1 MPVYK
6 SKEKPKYELLMQN
19 PRILVPTDLSELSL
33 TAFESAA
40 YLADIMGGTI
50 IPLYV
55 YQPEK
60 EGTSFPVA
68 PTPPKSISNLEKELE
83 KKALEY
89 VDEEFLE
96 PVIVTKG
103 IPWKIIMEESE
114 DADMVVMT
122 THGRSGFSRLFLGSV
137 TERVVRFSKA
147 PVLLV
152 EKASKIKPMND
163 ILLTTDFSDHS
174 LQAFDY
180 ARSLVKKT
188 GANVHLVHLIN
199 MHDFKKITAF
209 ENQVAVIRERLHS
222 WVDEYLS
229 DIKSHIKADVFPVS
243 SSIHEAIVRLT
254 DQKKYNLVVM
264 STLGHS
270 GLEYLRLGSTAA
282 NVLRLVKTAVLSINP
297 KMYQDIGD
305 EHQQN

>member
-1 MPVYK
+1 MK
-6 SKEKPKYELLMQN
+6 N

-33 TAFESAA
+33 TAFESAG
-40 YLADIMGGTI
+40 YLAEILDGTI

-68 PTPPKSISNLEKELE
+68 PTPPRKIQDIEKDLDEKARKFVSEEL
-83 KKALEY
+83 
-89 VDEEFLE
+89 LE
-96 PVIVTKG
+96 PCIVAKG
-103 IPWKIIMEESE
+103 KPWKVIMEESE
-114 DADMVVMT
+114 DADILVMT

-152 EKASKIKPMND
+152 EKESKIKPLSS

-180 ARSLVKKT
+180 ARSLVKQT
-188 GANVHLVHLIN
+188 GAQIHLVHLIS
-199 MHDFKKITAF
+199 MDHFKKITAF
-209 ENQVAVIRERLHS
+209 ENQIALIQERLHS

-229 DIKSHIKADVFPVS
+229 DIRSKITAEVLPVDS
-243 SSIHEAIVRLT
+243 SVHEAIVKLT
-254 DQKKYNLVVM
+254 NQKKYNLVVM

-297 KMYQDIGD
+297 KMDEAIGD
-305 EHQQN
+305 EHRQ

>member
-1 MPVYK
+1 MPINE
-6 SKEKPKYELLMQN
+6 SKENPKYELLMQN

-40 YLADIMGGTI
+40 YLADIMDGTI

-96 PVIVTKG
+96 PVIVAKG
-103 IPWKIIMEESE
+103 TPWKVIMEESE
-114 DADMVVMT
+114 DADIVVMT

-152 EKASKIKPMND
+152 EKESKIKPMKD

-188 GANVHLVHLIN
+188 GANVHLIHLIN
-199 MHDFKKITAF
+199 MHHFKKITAF

-264 STLGHS
+264 STLGHT

-297 KMYQDIGD
+297 RMDQDIGD
-305 EHQQN
+305 EHKQN

>member
-1 MPVYK
+1 MPINE
-6 SKEKPKYELLMQN
+6 SKENPKYELVMQN

-40 YLADIMGGTI
+40 YLADIMDGTI

-96 PVIVTKG
+96 PVIVAKG
-103 IPWKIIMEESE
+103 TPWKVIMEESE
-114 DADMVVMT
+114 DADIVVMT

-152 EKASKIKPMND
+152 EKESKIKPMKD